1 MNYYTE
7 DFWQGE
13 MLNPSLYNTVL
24 DNIDTDQCVMGGGKK
39 TDWKFHMMG
48 LRDVDI
54 LMNWI
59 DACLPHAAMHVGGG
73 ESTDDYGACIIND
86 KAMRISESWGIH
98 YNKGEYVAK
107 HNHFPFAM
115 SFNYCVTAPKGCS
128 PFILEGEEI
137 EPVPG
142 RIVFFHAHKNHCT
155 LPNETDG
162 RCMIV
167 GNIVYDPELLKP

>member
-7 DFWQGE
+7 DFWQAE
-13 MLNPSLYNTVL
+13 MLNPSLYNTVIN
-24 DNIDTDQCVMGGGKK
+24 NIDKEQCVMGNGKK

-86 KAMRISESWGIH
+86 KALRISESWGIH
-98 YNKGEYVAK
+98 YNKGEYVAN
-107 HNHFPFAM
+107 HNHFPIAM
-115 SFNYCVTAPKGCS
+115 
-128 PFILEGEEI
+128 
-137 EPVPG
+137 
-142 RIVFFHAHKNHCT
+142 
-155 LPNETDG
+155 
-162 RCMIV
+162 
-167 GNIVYDPELLKP
+167 

>member
-1 MNYYTE
+1 MNYYSE

-24 DNIDTDQCVMGGGKK
+24 DNIDNDQCVMGGGKK

-48 LRDVDI
+48 LQDVDI
-54 LMNWI
+54 LMNFI
-59 DACLPHAAMHVGGG
+59 DACLPQAAMKIGGG
-73 ESTDDYGACIIND
+73 QSTDDYGACIIND
-86 KAMRISESWGIH
+86 KALRISESWGIH
-98 YNKGEYVAK
+98 YNKDEYVAK

-115 SFNYCVTAPKGCS
+115 SFNYCVSAPKGSS

-137 EPVPG
+137 KSVPG
-142 RIVFFHAHKNHCT
+142 RIIFFQAHRNHCT
-155 LPNETDG
+155 LPNESDG

-167 GNIVYDPELLKP
+167 GNVVYDPELLKP

>member
-7 DFWQGE
+7 DFCQAE
-13 MLNPSLYNTVL
+13 MLNPSLYNTVIN
-24 DNIDTDQCVMGGGKK
+24 NIDKEQYVMGDGKK

-48 LRDVDI
+48 LKDVDI

-86 KAMRISESWGIH
+86 KALRISESWGIQ
-98 YNKGEYVAK
+98 YNKGEYVAN

-115 SFNYCVTAPKGCS
+115 SFNYCVTAPKGSS
-128 PFILEGEEI
+128 PFVLEGEEI

-162 RCMIV
+162 RCMID